1 MMHGNT
7 KLVLVSGSG
16 PITLDSILQAIC
28 RIRKAPSR
36 DKDQLSLSA
45 ALDSLYSN
53 LSTINHFL
61 IPDEH
66 LSDAAQH
73 YAGSSSLSLENLAGI
88 ALAIARAYSF
98 IHTNPKCI
106 YIHGSVGAGKSMLMD
121 TFYQTCNTGFANDV
135 VQYDPITMKCM
146 RCDFNEFM
154 LDVHQPIHAYKK
166 SIHELIRFHQ

>member
-16 PITLDSILQAIC
+16 PITLSYKQYVKSGRLHVET
-28 RIRKAPSR
+28 RTSFH
-36 DKDQLSLSA
+36 
-45 ALDSLYSN
+45 
-53 LSTINHFL
+53 NHFL

-106 YIHGSVGAGKSMLMD
+106 YIHGSVGAGKLMLMD

-135 VQYDPITMKCM
+135 VQYEI
-146 RCDFNEFM
+146 
-154 LDVHQPIHAYKK
+154 
-166 SIHELIRFHQ
+166 

>member
-1 MMHGNT
+1 
-7 KLVLVSGSG
+7 
-16 PITLDSILQAIC
+16 
-28 RIRKAPSR
+28 
-36 DKDQLSLSA
+36 
-45 ALDSLYSN
+45 
-53 LSTINHFL
+53 L

-88 ALAIARAYSF
+88 ALARAYSF
-98 IHTNPKCI
+98 IHTNPKGI

-121 TFYQTCNTGFANDV
+121 SFYQTCNTGFANDV

-166 SIHELIRFHQ
+166 EHPRGS

>member
-1 MMHGNT
+1 M
-7 KLVLVSGSG
+7 
-16 PITLDSILQAIC
+16 
-28 RIRKAPSR
+28 
-36 DKDQLSLSA
+36 
-45 ALDSLYSN
+45 
-53 LSTINHFL
+53 

-88 ALAIARAYSF
+88 ALARAYSF
-98 IHTNPKCI
+98 IHTNPKGI

-166 SIHELIRFHQ
+166 EHPRADPIPPVESKGFAALESSSLLLGINELLRQRELIALARLCFQVIVVSYIFRVHLRPG